1 MRQILAKKGGNGVV
15 GCRAENAEGYAGTNS
30 KAAAQRHPCAV
41 RDQRKQ
47 GRSASACRSSKEKSL
62 VGRVVRSRFL
72 PQGDG
77 AVREV
82 QIEKLRGAQLRQN

>member
-1 MRQILAKKGGNGVV
+1 MGWWGAEQSMQRGTPERVQRRPRNGT
-15 GCRAENAEGYAGTNS
+15 RA
-30 KAAAQRHPCAV
+30 RW

-62 VGRVVRSRFL
+62 VGRVVRSRIL